1 MKLCI
6 TEKPSVARDI
16 ARLLGANDKHEG
28 YFEGGGYCVTWTFG
42 HLCTLK
48 EPHDYSEGWKRWSL
62 GVLPMIP
69 AKFSIK
75 LIPNDSYE
83 RQFHV
88 IETLAGQAE
97 EIINCGDAGQEGE
110 LIQRWVMQKAG
121 VSCPVRRLW
130 ISSLTDDAIK
140 EGFGSLKP
148 ATDYQN
154 LYYAGL
160 SRAIGDWILGMNCT
174 RLYTLK
180 YSSPGNVLS
189 IGRVQTPTLALIV
202 QRHREITDF
211 KPEDFWELKS
221 VYRDTTFNAT
231 SGRFKKIEEAQAAL
245 AKIEGKDMVIKDVQ
259 EKQGRE
265 SAPRLFDLTSLQV
278 ECNKKWGWTADD
290 TLKLIQSLYE
300 KKVTTYP
307 RVDTTYLSEDIHPKV
322 PKILSDMTPYAPL
335 TAPVLAGKIAKNKKI
350 FDNSKVTDHHAIIPT
365 GQSPSVLVGD
375 ERKLYHL
382 IALRFI
388 AAFYPDCKFSTTTV
402 MGDVDGVQFKAT
414 GKVITDPG
422 WRKLY
427 DKEPEDRPD
436 EDGEAIL
443 PEFRVG
449 ESGPQTPSLLKK
461 TTQPPKYYTEGT
473 LLRAMESAGKTV
485 DDEELRDA
493 MKENGIGRPS
503 TRASIIET
511 LFKRRYIQRQR
522 KSIVP
527 TQAGI
532 DLIDSINE
540 ELLKSAKL
548 TGLWENKLRR
558 IERGTYSA
566 AEFIAELKELVGQIV
581 LNVLA
586 DNSRSKIVVEQA
598 PETKKG
604 NAKGTAKDSDAPKKP
619 RAPRITKFEQVECP
633 LCGSG
638 HIVKGHTAF
647 GCSRHREG
655 CGLRLFFTEYPDT
668 LTPSKLKKKLAGYKP
683 S

>member
-16 ARLLGANDKHEG
+16 ARLLGADVKRDG
-28 YFEGGGYCVTWTFG
+28 YFEGAGYCVTWTFG

-48 EPHDYSEGWKRWSL
+48 EPHDYTEGWKRWSL
-62 GVLPMIP
+62 GTLPMIP
-69 AKFSIK
+69 AKFGIK
-75 LIPNDSYE
+75 LIPDSGYE

-110 LIQRWVMQKAG
+110 LIQRWVMQKAA
-121 VSCPVRRLW
+121 VKCPVKRLW
-130 ISSLTDDAIK
+130 ISSLTDDAIRD
-140 EGFGSLKP
+140 GFNGLKP
-148 ATDYQN
+148 EADYRN

-174 RLYTLK
+174 RLYSLK
-180 YSSPGNVLS
+180 YSEPGKVLS

-221 VYRDTTFNAT
+221 VYRNTTFSVT
-231 SGRFKKIEEAQAAL
+231 SGRFKKLDEAEAAL
-245 AKIEGKDMVIKDVQ
+245 RGIEGKDMTIKDVQ

-278 ECNKKWGWTADD
+278 ECNKKWGWTADE
-290 TLKLIQSLYE
+290 TLRLIQSLYE

-307 RVDTTYLSEDIHPKV
+307 RVDTTYLSEDLHPKI
-322 PKILSDMTPYAPL
+322 PTILSAMTPYAAQ
-335 TAPVLAGKIAKNKKI
+335 TAPLLAGKIQKNKKI
-350 FDNSKVTDHHAIIPT
+350 FDNSKITDHHAIIPT
-365 GQSPSVLVGD
+365 GQSPSVLIGD

-388 AAFYPDCKFSTTTV
+388 GVFYPDCRFLTTTV
-402 MGDVDGVQFKAT
+402 MGDVDGISFKAS
-414 GKVITDPG
+414 GKVITGPG
-422 WRKLY
+422 WRQLY
-427 DKEPEDRPD
+427 DFTRDAD
-436 EDGEAIL
+436 EANADDGEAIL

-449 ESGPQTPSLLKK
+449 ESGPQTPSLVKK

-485 DDEELRDA
+485 DDEELREA

-503 TRASIIET
+503 TRAAIIET
-511 LFKRRYIQRQR
+511 LFKRRYIQRSR
-522 KSIVP
+522 KSIIP

-532 DLIDSINE
+532 DLIDTISE

-566 AEFIAELKELVGQIV
+566 AEFIDELKVLVNGIV

-586 DNSRSKIVVEQA
+586 DNSRSKILVED
-598 PETKKG
+598 EKKAS
-604 NAKGTAKDSDAPKKP
+604 AKSSKGKETAKEAAPKKP
-619 RAPRITKFEQVECP
+619 RAPRTTKFEQVECP
-633 LCGSG
+633 LCHQG

-655 CGLRLFFTEYPDT
+655 CMLRLFFKEYPET
-668 LTPSKLKKKLAGYKP
+668 LTPSQLKKKLA
-683 S
+683 SR

>member
-121 VSCPVRRLW
+121 VTCPVRRLW

-278 ECNKKWGWTADD
+278 ECNKKWGWTADE

-365 GQSPSVLVGD
+365 GQSPAVLVGD

-604 NAKGTAKDSDAPKKP
+604 NAKGNAKDSDAPKKP
-619 RAPRITKFEQVECP
+619 RATRITKFEQVECP

>member
-365 GQSPSVLVGD
+365 GQSPAVLVGD

-604 NAKGTAKDSDAPKKP
+604 NAKGTAKDSDAPKKS

-668 LTPSKLKKKLAGYKP
+668 LTPAKLKKKLAGYKP

>member
-121 VSCPVRRLW
+121 VTCPVRRLW

-221 VYRDTTFNAT
+221 VYRDTTLNAT

-335 TAPVLAGKIAKNKKI
+335 TASVLAGKIARNKKI

-604 NAKGTAKDSDAPKKP
+604 SAKGTAKDSDAPKKP